1 MSKIKV
7 SVIVPIYGVEKYLRE
22 CLNSIV
28 NQTLKDIEI
37 ILVDDG
43 SPDNCPRICD
53 EYAAHDNRIKVIHK
67 ENGGYG
73 SAMNVGLDN
82 AAGEYIGIVEP
93 DDYIDSDMYEDL
105 YNIAQTNNAD
115 IVKSHFYQNLDTDTR
130 KEVNVLENWEI
141 NTDIHTTFKIS
152 EHPQFLYYHPSIWS
166 CIYKKEFLNNHNIRF
181 KEVAGAGWTDNP
193 FQVQTMC
200 LAERIVYTPKAYYYW
215 RVLNPNASEE
225 LKNYK
230 IPFDRCK
237 DIDAWLAKNGIN
249 NEGVLGC
256 YYKRKL
262 IYTDIVFDKKDIY
275 KNLNDIF
282 KRTREIFKI
291 VNPDIVTQ
299 SIYLSQYEKENILL
313 LKKDC
318 KKYYYKRTGKISPI
332 QNIFSI
338 KNEIRNNINHKCIT
352 ILGVK
357 FKIKQK
363 I

>member
-7 SVIVPIYGVEKYLRE
+7 SVIVPIYGVEKYLKE
-22 CLNSIV
+22 AVDSLLAQS
-28 NQTLKDIEI
+28 LSDLEI
-37 ILVDDG
+37 ILIDDG
-43 SPDNCPRICD
+43 GKDNCPAIID
-53 EYAAHDNRIKVIHK
+53 EYSKLDSRIIAIHK
-67 ENGGYG
+67 PNGGYG
-73 SAMNVGLDN
+73 QTCNVGLN
-82 AAGEYIGIVEP
+82 LAKGEYIAIMEP
-93 DDYIDSDMYEDL
+93 DDFIAPEMYKEL
-105 YNIAQTNNAD
+105 YDIAKENDAD
-115 IVKSHFYQNLDTDTR
+115 IVKSHFYQNLDTPEH
-130 KEVNVLENWEI
+130 KSINILEHWQI

-332 QNIFSI
+332 QKIFSI